1 MELIKNN
8 ILELN
13 TLTLEENL
21 RIKLLSHQTTDAIDY
36 YNNFYSMCFLKD
48 LGCGNNVRSLKNHI
62 IVLLVS
68 LSRTICSEK
77 KKCTTLKNLCN
88 EFIVKLERLNNLEDV
103 LSLGQDAITSFA
115 SFMKKCHV
123 KCENS
128 IINNAVEFIENNLS
142 EDLSLDLISSN
153 VHVSKNYLSILFQE
167 KTGRKLSQFINELRV
182 EKAKELLNASSFSLN
197 HISDLCGFKTQ
208 SYFSTIFK
216 KVTNTSP
223 LEYRK
228 YLINRILYS

>member
-8 ILELN
+8 ILEIN

-21 RIKLLSHQTTDAIDY
+21 RIKLLSHETSDAIKY
-36 YNNFYSMCFLKD
+36 YNDCYSMCFLKD
-48 LGCGNNVRSLKNHI
+48 LGCGNNVRSLKNHMI
-62 IVLLVS
+62 ILLVS

-77 KKCTTLKNLCN
+77 KKCITLKNLCN

-103 LSLGQDAITSFA
+103 LSLGKEAITAFA
-115 SFMKKCHV
+115 LFMKKCHV

-128 IINNAVEFIENNLS
+128 IINNAIEFIENNLS
-142 EDLSLDLISSN
+142 EDLSLDLIASN

-167 KTGRKLSQFINELRV
+167 KTGKKLSQFINELRV
-182 EKAKELLNASSFSLN
+182 EKAKELLNTSSFSLN
-197 HISDLCGFKTQ
+197 HVSDLCGFKTQ

-216 KVTNTSP
+216 KVTNKSP

-228 YLINRILYS
+228 HLTDRRFYS